1 MPHRRPGI
9 LSQPDIFWTSRPR
22 SAPGHLPTDLPPIE
36 SEPNRPWARQP
47 KEYEYLISL
56 SVQAPKPTLLPTL
69 RVSRWSVP
77 PADAHPQSV
86 RRDPLTPLLS
96 AVTVHPQTQCDVTVA
111 NSGPTL
117 VLELA
122 VDLTA
127 RTGPSHCGAAPG
139 LGSRRRIR
147 ASEQPYARHSSSTK
161 TARMP
166 SRKPAGKTVR
176 QSLSP
181 IANLSSSKH
190 ECTPPHPARDLQ
202 QTRRRNSR

>member
-1 MPHRRPGI
+1 M
-9 LSQPDIFWTSRPR
+9 
-22 SAPGHLPTDLPPIE
+22 
-36 SEPNRPWARQP
+36 
-47 KEYEYLISL
+47 
-56 SVQAPKPTLLPTL
+56 LLPTL
-69 RVSRWSVP
+69 WVSRRSVP
-77 PADAHPQSV
+77 PADAHPQSA

-96 AVTVHPQTQCDVTVA
+96 AVTVHPQTLCDVTVA

-117 VLELA
+117 VLEPA

-166 SRKPAGKTVR
+166 SREPAGKTVR

-181 IANLSSSKH
+181 SQTCPRANMSAHLRTQLGTFSKRVAKKLPLNRATCTPRTSACSLLLRIANIAQSSSLTGH
-190 ECTPPHPARDLQ
+190 
-202 QTRRRNSR
+202 